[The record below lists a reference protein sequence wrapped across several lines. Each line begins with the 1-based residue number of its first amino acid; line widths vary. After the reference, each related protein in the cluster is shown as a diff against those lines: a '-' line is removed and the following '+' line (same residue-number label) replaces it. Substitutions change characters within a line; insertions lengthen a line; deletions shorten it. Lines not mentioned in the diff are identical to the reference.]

1 MKQLLSVFF
10 IVVIAGA
17 LFAQSEIRFN
27 FHTSALY
34 ATYDFVMKLS
44 DNYPDNELKALF
56 QASDYNTGHY
66 RKLIAD
72 FERLKIDYSYTFR
85 QYPATLKAGVMSRDL
100 LERNLAI
107 SETIDAF
114 RNRSVGI
121 LPNEELSKLAAIL
134 ENFLPVYQTVA
145 YEPNRAAFDVQK
157 EHFLKFVDNNS
168 FSDYFQTGLA
178 FYGTQW
184 DSNIPI
190 ELNMLLSP
198 GKGNLGARAFN
209 NTAICEVSPDL
220 KDHITFFVIAM
231 HEINHI
237 IYDNQ
242 DLEMKDNIQ
251 KWFDA
256 SGSPNGQYALLLMNE
271 VLATALSSGYAME
284 QQTGKVDEQEWYAN
298 KYISEMARAIYP
310 VVKQYIQAKKPM
322 DEAFVKA
329 YITIYDTQFPQ
340 WGKELAQLF
349 TYRYI
354 VTGSE
359 EDWRYFRR
367 TYRYNSYSR
376 FSAPITAAEIEKAKA
391 APVTK
396 VFIISKDHE
405 QVLDMLKATFPEL
418 GSTNPNHKK
427 EFITTL
433 ALEDKTKLFIINRH
447 QSSTEEMMKKYFP
460 KNIIE

>member
-1 MKQLLSVFF
+1 MKRILSIFLT
-10 IVVIAGA
+10 VVIACS
-17 LFAQSEIRFN
+17 LFAQGDIRFN

-34 ATYDFVMKLS
+34 ATYDFVIKLS
-44 DNYPDNELKALF
+44 DSYPDNELKALF
-56 QASDYNTGHY
+56 RASDYNTDHY
-66 RKLIAD
+66 RKLITD
-72 FERLKIDYSYTFR
+72 FDQLKIDYSYAFR

-100 LERNLAI
+100 LERNLAV
-107 SETIDAF
+107 SKTIDEF
-114 RNRSVGI
+114 RDRSMGI
-121 LPNEELSKLAAIL
+121 LPNEQLSKLAAIL
-134 ENFLPVYQTVA
+134 ECFLPVYQTLA
-145 YEPNRAAFDVQK
+145 YEPNRAALDVQK

-168 FSDYFQTGLA
+168 FSDYFQTGLS

-184 DSNIPI
+184 DSIIPI
-190 ELNMLLSP
+190 ELNLLLSP

-209 NTAICEVSPDL
+209 NTAICEVPPDF
-220 KDHITFFVIAM
+220 KDHITFFVVAM

-242 DLEMKDNIQ
+242 GLEMKDNIQ

-256 SGSPNGQYALLLMNE
+256 SGSPNSQYALLLMNE

-284 QQTGKVDEQEWYAN
+284 QQTGKADEQEWYAN

-310 VVKQYIQAKKPM
+310 VVKQYIQAGKPM
-322 DEAFVKA
+322 DEAFIKA
-329 YITIYDTQFPQ
+329 YVTTYDTQFPQ
-340 WGKELAQLF
+340 WGKELAHLF

-376 FSAPITAAEIEKAKA
+376 FSAPITAAEIEKAKE

-396 VFIISKDHE
+396 VFIISKDHK
-405 QVLDMLKATFPEL
+405 QILDMLKANFPEL
-418 GSTNPNHKK
+418 GSKNPNHKK
-427 EFITTL
+427 EFIMAL

-447 QSSTEEMMKKYFP
+447 RSSTEEMMKKYFP
-460 KNIIE
+460 KNLIE